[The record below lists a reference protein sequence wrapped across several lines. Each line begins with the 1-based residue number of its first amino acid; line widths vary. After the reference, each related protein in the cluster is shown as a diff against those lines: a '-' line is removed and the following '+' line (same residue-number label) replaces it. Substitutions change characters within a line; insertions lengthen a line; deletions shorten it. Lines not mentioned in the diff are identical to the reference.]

1 MRGGPGAR
9 RIHGRIPASKSRGA
23 SVAGAG
29 GLETERLSLEP
40 LVEAHAALLFE
51 DLQDPRLYQFMPG
64 VEPPSLP
71 ELELRFRDRPVGL
84 RELHTTRLQWAAWAR
99 DERRHVGLFE
109 ATVGEGGRAGLAYL
123 IFVSAWRRGH
133 ALEACRRI
141 LRHLFDDHEASV
153 VRVIT
158 AVENVPARALAERL
172 GFRVASAPS
181 LLPEEEPADG
191 YLAYLLERPAREDL
205 LE

>member
-1 MRGGPGAR
+1 MTGGPGAR
-9 RIHGRIPASKSRGA
+9 RIHGRNPASKSRGA
-23 SVAGAG
+23 IAAAAG
-29 GLETERLSLEP
+29 GLETERLRLEP

-51 DLQDPRLYQFMPG
+51 GLKDPRLYRFMQG

-71 ELELRFRDRPVGL
+71 ELELRFRDRAVGL
-84 RELHTTRLQWAAWAR
+84 HEPHTTRLQWAAWAR

-109 ATVGEGGRAGLAYL
+109 AAVSEGGRASLAYL

-141 LRHLFDDHEASV
+141 LRHLFDDHAVSV

-158 AVENVPARALAERL
+158 AVENVPSRALAERL
-172 GFRVASAPS
+172 GFRAASAPC

-191 YLAYLLERPAREDL
+191 YLGYLLERPARGDL